1 MNFEKVLELELG
13 DLALGLVGSTI
24 FMFMLTIFTA
34 L

>member
-13 DLALGLVGSTI
+13 DLALGLVGSTV
-24 FMFMLTIFTA
+24 FLVMLTIFTA

>member
-13 DLALGLVGSTI
+13 DLALGLVGSTA
-24 FMFMLTIFTA
+24 FMFVLAIFTA

>member
-13 DLALGLVGSTI
+13 DLAVGLVGSTAFI
-24 FMFMLTIFTA
+24 FVLTIFTS